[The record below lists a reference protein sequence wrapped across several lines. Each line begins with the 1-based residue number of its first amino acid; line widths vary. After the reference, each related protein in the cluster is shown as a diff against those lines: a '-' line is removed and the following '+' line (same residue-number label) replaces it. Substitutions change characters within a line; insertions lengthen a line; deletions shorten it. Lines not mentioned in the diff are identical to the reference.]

1 LSQVEV
7 GNSLRKLRRA
17 RTKSMAIKRQEDV
30 SLAMVIGNMKQNRPC
45 TEEKAFFMLSVG
57 SGEGNP
63 NEGPSGF

>member
-1 LSQVEV
+1 
-7 GNSLRKLRRA
+7 
-17 RTKSMAIKRQEDV
+17 MAIKRQEDV